1 MSHEL
6 SWTGNEVIISF
17 GGDVDFHEITEV
29 DDVIYG
35 DPRFEKQ
42 KFQIWDFRRV
52 DSFKIST
59 VEARVIGG
67 IDRDTSM
74 WNDNIKLAAVSQDQH
89 IIDMTMDYKDEMK
102 DTNWQIRI
110 FDTFDDA
117 YAWCVDEY
125 IPGA

>member
-17 GGDVDFHEITEV
+17 SGDVDFHEITEV

-42 KFQIWDFRRV
+42 IYQIWDFRRV

-59 VEARVIGG
+59 VEAKIIGG

-89 IIDMTMDYKDEMK
+89 IIDMTMDYKEVMK
-102 DTNWQIRI
+102 DTNWQIRM

-117 YAWCVDEY
+117 YSWCAE
-125 IPGA
+125 

>member
-1 MSHEL
+1 MSYEL

-17 GGDVDFHEITEV
+17 RGDVDFHEITEV
-29 DDVIYG
+29 DDIIYG

-42 KFQIWDFRRV
+42 KYQIWDFRRV
-52 DSFKIST
+52 DSFIIST

-74 WNDNIKLAAVSQDQH
+74 WNDNIKLAAVSQDHH
-89 IIDMTMDYKDEMK
+89 IVEMTMEYKEEMK
-102 DTNWQIRI
+102 DTKWQIRM

-117 YAWCVDEY
+117 YAWCVK
-125 IPGA
+125 

>member
-17 GGDVDFHEITEV
+17 SGDVDFYEITEV

-42 KFQIWDFRRV
+42 IYQIWDFRRV

-59 VEARVIGG
+59 VEAKVIGG

-89 IIDMTMDYKDEMK
+89 IIDMTMDYKEVMK
-102 DTNWQIRI
+102 DTNWQIRM

-117 YAWCVDEY
+117 YSWCAV
-125 IPGA
+125 